1 MVPLP
6 VGDAV
11 EPKPLES
18 GRCSMV
24 ERGGVRVPGW
34 GTTGREAGGC
44 CCWSVYRGTR
54 IFSVSLVRDRRK
66 IRRNLYT
73 DQMKKII
80 FSSAQSAYRMWATK
94 LPRAHKNPLTFPKNP
109 TQIPP
114 QNTTQIPQKTTQ
126 IPPKNTLKL
135 PKKPLKFLQKSHSWA
150 QLT

>member
-1 MVPLP
+1 M
-6 VGDAV
+6 

-135 PKKPLKFLQKSHSWA
+135 PKKHTNSFKKPHPNSPKIH
-150 QLT
+150 

>member
-1 MVPLP
+1 M
-6 VGDAV
+6 

-126 IPPKNTLKL
+126 IPQKTTQIPPKNTLKL